1 MSERVFRLDEFDS
14 NFKFD
19 SKFLDKFC
27 SVLDL
32 GLKFVPSIFSNLN
45 SFFLY
50 YLYELD
56 KSLVRLNS
64 YIYFEKQQKKNK
76 KENKIKER
84 NLKNTKK
91 YENEK
96 DDQTIVKTILK
107 NIRYKN
113 SNINHDNIPLQDE
126 TIIIRNNFFKSM
138 SIANK
143 FELKNNLTK
152 DQLDCIKT
160 FHFMQ

>member
-64 YIYFEKQQKKNK
+64 YIYFEKQKKNK
-76 KENKIKER
+76 KENKIKEK
-84 NLKNTKK
+84 NLK
-91 YENEK
+91 
-96 DDQTIVKTILK
+96 ILK
-107 NIRYKN
+107 NMKTKKMIKQ
-113 SNINHDNIPLQDE
+113 S
-126 TIIIRNNFFKSM
+126 
-138 SIANK
+138 
-143 FELKNNLTK
+143 LKP
-152 DQLDCIKT
+152 
-160 FHFMQ
+160 F